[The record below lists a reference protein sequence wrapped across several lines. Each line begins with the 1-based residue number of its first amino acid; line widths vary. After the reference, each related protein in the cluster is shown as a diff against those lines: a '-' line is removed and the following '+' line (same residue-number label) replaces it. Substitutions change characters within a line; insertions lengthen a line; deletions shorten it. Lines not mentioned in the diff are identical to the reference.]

1 MYTFVL
7 GWNSGRMIRRP
18 GVNTCRVHAKFLCS
32 FGLCVGQ
39 ELDKILSTG
48 DGREAEANGRADR

>member
-1 MYTFVL
+1 
-7 GWNSGRMIRRP
+7 MIRRP
-18 GVNTCRVHAKFLCS
+18 GVKYNTCRVHAEFLCS

>member
-1 MYTFVL
+1 
-7 GWNSGRMIRRP
+7 MIRRP
-18 GVNTCRVHAKFLCS
+18 GINTCRVHAKFLCS